1 MPWHLAMQ
9 LHAHRLMPAHATARA
24 ERGESVQQRMPVAR
38 DVAGPVHHPV
48 PETRP
53 VPREAAA
60 ALACPVTAQDC
71 PALAALFGGLRPEG
85 EAARSWLL
93 SLAPCTDCRIACE
106 GRRAAL
112 RHLRLGQRE
121 REILAGAA
129 QTDVLVLTERGMSRS
144 ASAARRRAALSLGKA
159 GLVAPATL
167 SRGSDG
173 GGPLR
178 AAVALTDLGRYVM
191 AAYGRF
197 ITAGKPVRWTR
208 PLKGVAV
215 PGRAPAELVEETL
228 DRSQAALQ
236 DTLAE
241 LKGVLVAA
249 VAGRI
254 KDPSRLDAV
263 TRHLEEKA
271 TLLRAALAPSR
282 TPVHAETG
290 AGPAA

>member
-1 MPWHLAMQ
+1 
-9 LHAHRLMPAHATARA
+9 
-24 ERGESVQQRMPVAR
+24 MPVAR
-38 DVAGPVHHPV
+38 DVAGAVHHQV
-48 PETRP
+48 PARP
-53 VPREAAA
+53 PAEREAAA
-60 ALACPVTAQDC
+60 TLACPVTAQDC
-71 PALAALFGGLRPEG
+71 PALAALFSGLRPEG

-93 SLAPCTDCRIACE
+93 SLAPCTDCRVACE

-129 QTDVLVLTERGMSRS
+129 EADVLVLTEPGMSRS

-167 SRGSDG
+167 SRRTEG
-173 GGPLR
+173 GRPAR
-178 AAVALTDLGRYVM
+178 AAVSLTDLGRYVM

-208 PLKGVAV
+208 PLKGVV
-215 PGRAPAELVEETL
+215 LPGRAPAELVEETL
-228 DRSQAALQ
+228 ARTQAALQ
-236 DTLAE
+236 DTLTE

-254 KDPSRLDAV
+254 KDPTRLDAV

-282 TPVHAETG
+282 TPGHAATG